1 MNPNDYKPA
10 QAVPSVYY
18 HQHTKPE
25 FLLYGEFLLRRSL
38 IDGFKVKEN
47 DLFVIFNGQEMLIDK
62 FDVNSEAIKML
73 RDLATTL

>member
-25 FLLYGEFLLRRSL
+25 FLLYGEFLFKRALV
-38 IDGFKVKEN
+38 DGFKVIDN
-47 DLFVIFNGQEMLIDK
+47 NLFIIFNCQEILIDK
-62 FDVNSEAIKML
+62 FDTKEEAIKML
-73 RDLATTL
+73 RDLATIL